1 MSEISESL
9 AAQAGLINEL
19 TMTGLE
25 PIMAAE
31 GITTTTFDLLSTI
44 RAAGNR
50 AHQAEVARRLGVSP
64 ATLTSAIQR
73 AVSSGLLVQEGG
85 HRDGRTKRVKLTPK
99 ANAVLRKILKAIDRL
114 DVIMKEGIEPEHL
127 QITQEVLRRAALNL
141 ARATISEE
149 G

>member
-25 PIMAAE
+25 PVMAAE
-31 GITTTTFDLLSTI
+31 GITPTTFDLLSTI
-44 RAAGNR
+44 RATGNR
-50 AHQAEVARRLGVSP
+50 AHQADVARRLGVSP

-73 AVSSGLLVQEGG
+73 AVAAGLLVQEDG
-85 HRDGRTKRVKLTPK
+85 HRDARTKRVKLTPK
-99 ANAVLRKILKAIDRL
+99 ANAVLKKVLKAIDVL
-114 DVIMKEGIEPEHL
+114 DAIMKEGIDPEHL
-127 QITQEVLRRAALNL
+127 QITQEVLRRAAINL
-141 ARATISEE
+141 AKATMSEE